1 MADLE
6 PNSMSAICWLALVR
20 SKATRS
26 VFVGGSVI
34 VLVGLAVAVAAML
47 RQFPMVI
54 GKVSNV

>member
-6 PNSMSAICWLALVR
+6 PNSMLAIHWLALVS

-34 VLVGLAVAVAAML
+34 VLVGLAIAVTAML

-54 GKVSNV
+54 GKVSDM

>member
-6 PNSMSAICWLALVR
+6 PDSVSAIRWLTLVS

-34 VLVGLAVAVAAML
+34 VLVGLTVAVTAVL

-54 GKVSNV
+54 GKVSDV